1 MRVLGWLLLLAGLVA
16 PVAFGSPFVVSIA
29 VATLFTA
36 FIAQAWNIAGGF
48 GGMTSFGHAMFFGT
62 GAYVSTIL
70 QQRYGVNPYLGLVAG
85 AGAGAAVGY
94 GVGFLAFRAG
104 LRGSYFAL
112 VTLAFAEV
120 FRILANSVEIT
131 RGGLGMLIRLDERAE
146 NFQFADRRLWYLVA
160 VLFCVLA
167 FSVAGWLMRSRFG
180 AQLMAVR
187 ENEDAARALG
197 VDVLATKLKGLAISG
212 ALAAMG
218 GTFYAQYYLYIDPP
232 IAYGVEK
239 SVEMLLAAMIGGAGT
254 VWGPLVGAVVVHLL
268 ADTARYFFELPGLAQ
283 IIYGVVLVLIVG
295 FLPQGLVGL
304 LPRLQALARGQPRHA

>member
-1 MRVLGWLLLLAGLVA
+1 MKVLGWLLLLGGLVA
-16 PVAFGSPFVVSIA
+16 PVAFGSSFVVSVA
-29 VATLFTA
+29 VSTLFTA

-70 QQRYGVNPYLGLVAG
+70 QQRYGVNPWLGLVAG

-131 RGGLGMLIRLDERAE
+131 RGGLGMLIRLDQRAM
-146 NFQFADRRLWYLVA
+146 NFQFADRRLWYLVT
-160 VLFCVLA
+160 VLFCVIA
-167 FSVAGWLMRSRFG
+167 FSVAAWLTRSRFG

-268 ADTARYFFELPGLAQ
+268 ADTTRHFFEIPGLAPM
-283 IIYGVVLVLIVG
+283 IYGVVLVLIVG

-304 LPRLQALARGQPRHA
+304 VPRLQALARGQPRHA

>member
-1 MRVLGWLLLLAGLVA
+1 VRYFGWPLLLAGLVA
-16 PVAFGSPFVVSIA
+16 PVAFGSSFVVSVA
-29 VATLFTA
+29 VSTLFTA
-36 FIAQAWNIAGGF
+36 FIAQAWNISGGF

-70 QQRYGVNPYLGLVAG
+70 QQRYGVNPWLGLVAG

-120 FRILANSVEIT
+120 FRILANSAEIT
-131 RGGLGMLIRLDERAE
+131 RGGLGMLIRLDQRAM

-160 VLFCVLA
+160 VLFCALA
-167 FSVAGWLMRSRFG
+167 FGIAAWLTRSRFG

-197 VDVLATKLKGLAISG
+197 VDVLRTKLKGLAISG

-268 ADTARYFFELPGLAQ
+268 ADTTRHFFEIPGLAPM
-283 IIYGVVLVLIVG
+283 IYGVVLVLIVG
-295 FLPQGLVGL
+295 FLPQGLVSL
-304 LPRLQALARGQPRHA
+304 VPRLQALARGQPRHA

>member
-1 MRVLGWLLLLAGLVA
+1 MKVLGWLLLLAGLVA
-16 PVAFGSPFVVSIA
+16 PVAFGSNFVVSVA
-29 VATLFTA
+29 VSTLFTA

-131 RGGLGMLIRLDERAE
+131 RGGLGMLIRLDQRAM
-146 NFQFADRRLWYLVA
+146 NFQFADRRLWYLVT

-167 FSVAGWLMRSRFG
+167 FSVAAWLTRSRFG

-197 VDVLATKLKGLAISG
+197 VDVLRTKLKGLAISG

-268 ADTARYFFELPGLAQ
+268 ADTTRHFFEIPGLAPM
-283 IIYGVVLVLIVG
+283 IYGVVLVLIVG

-304 LPRLQALARGQPRHA
+304 VPRLQRLRHA

>member
-1 MRVLGWLLLLAGLVA
+1 MKYLGWAVLLIGLAA
-16 PVAFGSPFVVSIA
+16 PPLFGSSFVVSVA
-29 VATLFTA
+29 VSTLFTA
-36 FIAQAWNIAGGF
+36 FIAQAWNIAGGY

-70 QQRYGVNPYLGLVAG
+70 QQRYGVNPWLGLVAA
-85 AGAGAAVGY
+85 AGAGGLVGY

-120 FRILANSVEIT
+120 FRILANSIEIT
-131 RGGLGMLIRLDERAE
+131 RGGLGMLIRLDQRVA
-146 NFQFADRRLWYLVA
+146 NFQFADRRLWYLV
-160 VLFCVLA
+160 VLGLCALA
-167 FSVAGWLMRSRFG
+167 FAVAAHLERSRFG

-212 ALAAMG
+212 GLAAMG

-232 IAYGVEK
+232 IAFGVEK

-254 VWGPLVGAVVVHLL
+254 VWGPLVGAVMVHLL
-268 ADTARYFFELPGLAQ
+268 ADTTRGFFEIPGLAPM
-283 IIYGVVLVLIVG
+283 IYGVLLVLIVG

-304 LPRLQALARGQPRHA
+304 VPRLQRLRPQRRRHA

>member
-1 MRVLGWLLLLAGLVA
+1 LKILGWLLLLAGLVA
-16 PVAFGSPFVVSIA
+16 PVAFGSNFVVSVA
-29 VATLFTA
+29 VSTLFTA

-131 RGGLGMLIRLDERAE
+131 RGGLGMLIRLDQRAI

-167 FSVAGWLMRSRFG
+167 FSVAAWLTRSRFG

-197 VDVLATKLKGLAISG
+197 VDVLRTKLKGLAISG

-268 ADTARYFFELPGLAQ
+268 ADTTRHFFEIPGLAPM
-283 IIYGVVLVLIVG
+283 IYGVVLVLIVG

-304 LPRLQALARGQPRHA
+304 VPRLRELARGQPRHA

>member
-1 MRVLGWLLLLAGLVA
+1 VKVLGWLLLLGGLVA
-16 PVAFGSPFVVSIA
+16 PVAFGSSFVVSVA
-29 VATLFTA
+29 VSTLFTA

-70 QQRYGVNPYLGLVAG
+70 QQRYGVNPWLGLVAG

-131 RGGLGMLIRLDERAE
+131 RGGLGMLIRLDQRAM
-146 NFQFADRRLWYLVA
+146 NFQFADRRLWYLVT
-160 VLFCVLA
+160 VLFCVIA
-167 FSVAGWLMRSRFG
+167 FSVAAWLTRSRFG

-268 ADTARYFFELPGLAQ
+268 ADTTRHFFEIPGLAPM
-283 IIYGVVLVLIVG
+283 IYGVVLVLIVG

-304 LPRLQALARGQPRHA
+304 VPRLQALARGQPRHA